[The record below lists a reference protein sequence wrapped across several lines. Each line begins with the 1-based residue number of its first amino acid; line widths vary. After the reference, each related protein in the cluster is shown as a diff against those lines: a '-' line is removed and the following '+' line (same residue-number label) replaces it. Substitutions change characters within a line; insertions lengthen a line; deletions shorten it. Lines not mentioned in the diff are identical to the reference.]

1 MSRGPK
7 LEELDS
13 TLNHELVR
21 LRDEIRTVKGKD
33 CELSF
38 YLCRRRPVHGKLVS
52 CLVVVSNLLNEAV
65 SLKR

>member
-21 LRDEIRTVKGKD
+21 LRDEIRTVKGKTVN
-33 CELSF
+33 CLSTCVGDDRF
-38 YLCRRRPVHGKLVS
+38 TA
-52 CLVVVSNLLNEAV
+52 NW
-65 SLKR
+65 